1 MRLPLSH
8 LWFTNSRFESNR
20 SLTRTALLFVIH
32 HYAKFA
38 TFAVC
43 FVIIPLPYALTEY
56 SSLQSC
62 CSFFST
68 PVNSQ
73 FDLSYDHSVSD
84 SISQLIKGLQCSQLQ
99 PLGIIVRTSFH
110 HVCFTL
116 LPFDKGS
123 EFLAAQRVYLF
134 WLCYSY
140 VTAVCLLKYLCT
152 QTLFAAW
159 YARGNTHT
167 FVRAY
172 MLLGNK
178 RTTYCFCI
186 SSPCNV
192 LKWSV

>member
-116 LPFDKGS
+116 LQFDKGS

-140 VTAVCLLKYLCT
+140 VRQRKTEIDM
-152 QTLFAAW
+152 
-159 YARGNTHT
+159 GG
-167 FVRAY
+167 
-172 MLLGNK
+172 GNK
-178 RTTYCFCI
+178 KRFECLGYTQRSMFEQEY
-186 SSPCNV
+186 
-192 LKWSV
+192 LKNSY

>member
-1 MRLPLSH
+1 MLLLNTHLCSLAVVFFPHLSIH
-8 LWFTNSRFESNR
+8 SLIFLMTTVCQTR
-20 SLTRTALLFVIH
+20 S
-32 HYAKFA
+32 
-38 TFAVC
+38 
-43 FVIIPLPYALTEY
+43 
-56 SSLQSC
+56 
-62 CSFFST
+62 
-68 PVNSQ
+68 VNS
-73 FDLSYDHSVSD
+73 SKAYSAH
-84 SISQLIKGLQCSQLQ
+84 
-99 PLGIIVRTSFH
+99 SFH

-116 LPFDKGS
+116 LQFDKGS

>member
-8 LWFTNSRFESNR
+8 LWFTNSMFESNR

-110 HVCFTL
+110 HACFTL
-116 LPFDKGS
+116 LQFDKGS

-140 VTAVCLLKYLCT
+140 VTAVCLLKYLCMRLYLRLGMQEEIHT
-152 QTLFAAW
+152 HLYVLICYQAIKGRLIASAFL
-159 YARGNTHT
+159 ARAT
-167 FVRAY
+167 
-172 MLLGNK
+172 
-178 RTTYCFCI
+178 C
-186 SSPCNV
+186 
-192 LKWSV
+192 

>member
-8 LWFTNSRFESNR
+8 LWFTNSMFESNR

-84 SISQLIKGLQCSQLQ
+84 LISQLIKHFRRLVFLFSFSDSDFFSSFTLCQAPCMRSHKLGDKIATLQQLVS
-99 PLGIIVRTSFH
+99 PYGKVRTSSY
-110 HVCFTL
+110 L
-116 LPFDKGS
+116 LWVLIIICHYKKYIPSLKTEIRRS
-123 EFLAAQRVYLF
+123 ILF
-134 WLCYSY
+134 
-140 VTAVCLLKYLCT
+140 
-152 QTLFAAW
+152 
-159 YARGNTHT
+159 
-167 FVRAY
+167 
-172 MLLGNK
+172 
-178 RTTYCFCI
+178 
-186 SSPCNV
+186 
-192 LKWSV
+192 

>member
-1 MRLPLSH
+1 MLLLNTH
-8 LWFTNSRFESNR
+8 LCT
-20 SLTRTALLFVIH
+20 L
-32 HYAKFA
+32 
-38 TFAVC
+38 AV
-43 FVIIPLPYALTEY
+43 V
-56 SSLQSC
+56 
-62 CSFFST
+62 FFST
-68 PVNSQ
+68 SLNSQ
-73 FDLSYDHSVSD
+73 FDLSYDRIVSG

-116 LPFDKGS
+116 FQLDKGS
-123 EFLAAQRVYLF
+123 GYFSSLASLPILVMLFICNSSMFAQ
-134 WLCYSY
+134 
-140 VTAVCLLKYLCT
+140 YLCT

>member
-20 SLTRTALLFVIH
+20 SLTRTALLCVIH

-123 EFLAAQRVYLF
+123 DYFSSLASLPILVMLFICNSSMFAQVPLYADFICGL
-134 WLCYSY
+134 
-140 VTAVCLLKYLCT
+140 VCKRKYTHICT
-152 QTLFAAW
+152 CL
-159 YARGNTHT
+159 YAIRQ
-167 FVRAY
+167 
-172 MLLGNK
+172 
-178 RTTYCFCI
+178 
-186 SSPCNV
+186 
-192 LKWSV
+192 